1 MRTHVKTSSEPRIAR
16 LRTAE
21 IHRSSSKATLF
32 SIPRQKLEQIMKAMN
47 DFPTF
52 DAAEV
57 KS

>member
-16 LRTAE
+16 LGTVE
-21 IHRSSSKATLF
+21 IHRSSFKATLF